1 MNTCLNWC
9 LSCIMLLQSSVCGHL
24 WQSIFKKHAFSCPC
38 FENPLRVAKNSR
50 SSDNG
55 RPTFASVRQN
65 CYLATFDCIN
75 LTNEIGLSYTRASDR
90 VQWVP
95 AYYGNCA
102 PKCRM
107 GSISG
112 IVVPPTFFSRPAHFR
127 LLTSSN
133 PFPARVFCV
142 KDFIQQKV
150 LSFSLKWKDT
160 FSKLRVQEASKAESG
175 LKCSCPPK
183 KFRV

>member
-1 MNTCLNWC
+1 MNTCLINRC
-9 LSCIMLLQSSVCGHL
+9 LSCIMLLRPSVCGHL
-24 WQSIFKKHAFSCPC
+24 WKSIFKEHTLACPS
-38 FENPLRVAKNSR
+38 FEHPLRVANNSR

-55 RPTFASVRQN
+55 RPKFASVRQN
-65 CYLATFDCIN
+65 RYLATFDCIN
-75 LTNEIGLSYTRASDR
+75 LTNKIGLSYTGASDR
-90 VQWVP
+90 IQWVA
-95 AYYGNCA
+95 AYYGNQ
-102 PKCRM
+102 KCGM
-107 GSISG
+107 GSNSG
-112 IVVPPTFFSRPAHFR
+112 IAAPPTLVSHPAHFR

-133 PFPARVFCV
+133 SFPARVFCV